1 MTNQEALERFRENR
15 EKMLLGGGEKRIDA
29 QHEKGKMTA
38 RERIDALTDEG
49 TFIETQ
55 PYITGRSTEM
65 GMDKKRFLGDGV
77 VSGSG
82 DVYGRQVFLFAQD
95 FTVLGGSLGEMHAER
110 IAEAQR
116 LALQNRVPFVQIN
129 DSGGARIQEGILSLH
144 GYAKIFKNNTHASG
158 VIPQISII
166 LGPCA
171 GGAAYSPAITD
182 FICMVDQVSSMYI
195 TGPGVIKAVTGE
207 DIDQERLGGASAH
220 AAKSGNVHFRFAT
233 EADCIDFV
241 RLLLSYLPE
250 NNGEEPPIVE
260 CDDPLD
266 RETPEIMEI
275 MPDNPKATYDVRDII
290 DTVFDADSF
299 LEVHAE
305 FAINVVVGFA
315 KLAGRT
321 VGVFAN
327 QPKFYAAA
335 LDINASDKAARFIRF
350 CDSFNI
356 PIVSLVDVPGFLPGI
371 EQEHGGIIRHG
382 AKILYAIA
390 EATVPKIALVMRKA
404 YGGAYIAMSSKALGY
419 DRVIALPTAEI
430 AVMGAEGAANII
442 FRKDISDAD
451 DPEAM
456 KNKKIEEYRD
466 HAMNPFVPAGY
477 GYVDDIIEPAYA
489 RIELVRS
496 LEMNITKKEERPA
509 KKHGNIPL

>member
-1 MTNQEALERFRENR
+1 
-15 EKMLLGGGEKRIDA
+15 MLLGGGEKRIQG

-38 RERIDALTDEG
+38 RERIELLCDEG
-49 TFIETQ
+49 SFTEHQ

-82 DVYGRQVFLFAQD
+82 YVWGRQIFLFAQD

-110 IAEAQR
+110 IAEAQS
-116 LALQNRVPFVQIN
+116 LALRNRTPFIQIN
-129 DSGGARIQEGILSLH
+129 DSGGARIQEGVLSLQ
-144 GYAKIFKNNTHASG
+144 GYAKIFRNNTHASG

-182 FICMVDQVSSMYI
+182 FICMVDHVSSMYI
-195 TGPGVIKAVTGE
+195 TGPNVIKAVTGE
-207 DIDQERLGGASAH
+207 DIDQEQLGGASAH
-220 AAKSGNVHFRFAT
+220 AMKSGNIHFRFEN
-233 EADCIDFV
+233 EADCLDFI
-241 RLLLSYLPE
+241 RLLLSYLPS
-250 NNGEEPPIVE
+250 NNEEEPPIAE
-260 CDDPLD
+260 CDDPFD

-275 MPDNPKATYDVRDII
+275 IPDSLKATYDVRDII
-290 DTVFDADSF
+290 DSIFDLDSF

-305 FAINVVVGFA
+305 YAINVVVGFA
-315 KLAGRT
+315 KLGGRT

-356 PIVSLVDVPGFLPGI
+356 PIVSLVDVPGFLPGTG
-371 EQEHGGIIRHG
+371 QEHGGIIRHG

-390 EATVPKIALVMRKA
+390 EATVPKIALILRKA

-419 DRVIALPTAEI
+419 DRVIALPTAEV

-442 FRKDISDAD
+442 FRKDIKEAD

-456 KNKKIEEYRD
+456 REQKIKEYQD
-466 HAMNPFVPAGY
+466 QAMNPFVAARY
-477 GYVDDIIEPAYA
+477 GFVDDIIEPAYA
-489 RIELVRS
+489 RIECIRS
-496 LEMNITKKEERPA
+496 LEMNITKKEERPK